1 MKIAIIT
8 SNFLFGESL
17 KTLLENY
24 KFRKGRSIVVKDFTL
39 ENIEELD
46 VLVSDYDSTKFKKFL
61 SNTKIQKNK
70 LTGIEKIL
78 ITQKRLN
85 LLPKGNIYLRRP
97 FRIVDLVGLLQPI
110 FESMKSKRENN
121 KVLGYISFII
131 SDRKL
136 IYKDKQ
142 AVLLTEKESD
152 IFVSLLNSEDRGITK
167 EEVMSKVWMLNPN
180 IETHTFE
187 THLYR
192 LRKKIKEG
200 LILNDFIINKGG
212 RFYLNHK
219 LTGEKN

>member
-1 MKIAIIT
+1 M
-8 SNFLFGESL
+8 LFGESL

-24 KFRKGRSIVVKDFTL
+24 KFRNRRSVVVKDFTL
-39 ENIEELD
+39 ENFENLD
-46 VLVSDYDSTKFKKFL
+46 VLVSDYDSTKFKEFL
-61 SNTKIQKNK
+61 SNTKMQKNK
-70 LTGIEKIL
+70 LKEIEKIL
-78 ITQKRLN
+78 ITQKRFE
-85 LLPKGNIYLRRP
+85 LLPKGNIYLKRP
-97 FRIVDLVGLLQPI
+97 FRIVELVEVLQPI
-110 FESMKSKRENN
+110 FERMKSKRENN

-152 IFVSLLNSEDRGITK
+152 IFVSLLNSKDRGITK

-192 LRKKIKEG
+192 LRKKIKES
-200 LILNDFIINKGG
+200 LILKDFIINKGG
-212 RFYLNHK
+212 RFYLNHQ

>member
-1 MKIAIIT
+1 MNLAIIT
-8 SNFLFGESL
+8 SNLLFGESL

-85 LLPKGNIYLRRP
+85 ILPKGNIYLKRP

-136 IYKDKQ
+136 VYKDKQ

-200 LILNDFIINKGG
+200 LILNDLIINKGG